1 LHDSEPHKGCFVLWW
16 FISPKIIFG
25 EDALEQLRSV
35 EGKRVLV
42 VTDQVLAKLGML
54 ELVLKELKYEER
66 SLAVFDQVEAEP
78 SFENVEKIAE
88 LARSFQPD
96 LIVSLGGGSCIDAGK
111 AAWILYERPDLKL
124 EEVSPLTP
132 LGLRKKARLVA
143 IPTTAGTGSDSTWVA
158 VLTDNAQKLK
168 VDYIASRELTP
179 DFSILDPRFIVNLPS
194 QSTAYTGLDALT
206 QGIEAYVS
214 QWQNDFTD
222 GLAIRCVQLVF
233 EYLPKAFDKPADLLA
248 RQKTQNAA
256 TMSGLAFG
264 NAQVGLAHAMGHSLG
279 AVLHMPHGLAVA
291 LSNLYVIPFSQPSAP
306 ERYREIAHAIGIEET
321 SAEQATTRLVKSIKD
336 LMTQLKVPL
345 CLREAGIS
353 RDLFDQNI
361 DSLVEKT
368 NASTCTFVNPRVPN
382 LEEIRKLFA
391 CMYEGREVD
400 F

>member
-1 LHDSEPHKGCFVLWW
+1 LWW
-16 FISPKIIFG
+16 FISPKIVFG

-42 VTDQVLAKLGML
+42 VTDPVLAKLGML
-54 ELVLKELKYEER
+54 ELVLKELKYEQRNLE
-66 SLAVFDQVEAEP
+66 VFDQVEPEP

-88 LARSFQPD
+88 LARRFQPD

-124 EEVSPLTP
+124 EAVSPLTT
-132 LGLRKKARLVA
+132 LGLRKKARFVA

-158 VLTDNAQKLK
+158 IITDKAQNVK

-194 QSTAYTGLDALT
+194 QATAYTGLDALT
-206 QGIEAYVS
+206 QGIEAYVN
-214 QWQNDFTD
+214 QWRNDFTD
-222 GLAIRCVQLVF
+222 GLAIRCAQLVF
-233 EYLPKAFDKPADLLA
+233 EYLPKTFHNPADLLA

-279 AVLHMPHGLAVA
+279 AVFHMPHGLAVA
-291 LSNLYVIPFSQPSAP
+291 VSNLYVIPFSRPAAA
-306 ERYREIAHAIGIEET
+306 ERYRDIAHAIGIEEA
-321 SAEQATTRLVKSIKD
+321 SAEQATARLVKSIKD
-336 LMTQLKVPL
+336 LMTDLKAPL
-345 CLREAGIS
+345 SLREAGIS
-353 RDLFDQNI
+353 QNLFEQNI

-368 NASTCTFVNPRVPN
+368 NASTCTFVNPRVPD

-391 CMYEGREVD
+391 CMYGGREVD